1 MKTISRSSHRQ
12 LKTTVLKAICL
23 VGVCVTVVVIA
34 FIVIHFIVIHMMS
47 AQKEGGGITDSS
59 SNNNALVASV
69 AERSKVGN
77 DQKGIESDKSSKTGN
92 PKSDGAEAPVTKR
105 SATPDELIFG
115 MSQSELDAF
124 HKRQT
129 LNIAKQLSN
138 PETKVEFPL
147 SNDKL
152 PAMTLHELDA
162 LHKQQTMAFNKG
174 PIEFVQPAGDG
185 TSEARHAFMS
195 QEELDLMHKEQAI
208 QSALS
213 AKDMVELPL
222 YTENGFPPLTVGQL
236 DEMVSRQLFAAEFNE
251 VDDIKPIVLP
261 PSSDGPHTLTN
272 WDLIE
277 LHSQQ
282 EKLIRE

>member
-1 MKTISRSSHRQ
+1 MQTISRTSKRH
-12 LKTTVLKAICL
+12 LKATMLKAIRL

-34 FIVIHFIVIHMMS
+34 FIVIHMMS
-47 AQKEGGGITDSS
+47 AKKEEGFSTESS
-59 SNNNALVASV
+59 SNNNASVESV
-69 AERSKVGN
+69 AERNKVGN
-77 DQKGIESDKSSKTGN
+77 DQKGIESDKGLKTG
-92 PKSDGAEAPVTKR
+92 KAKRDGTEASVTKR

-162 LHKQQTMAFNKG
+162 LHKQQTMAFEKG
-174 PIEFVQPAGDG
+174 PIEFVQPSDG
-185 TSEARHAFMS
+185 GTNEAKHAVMS
-195 QEELDLMHKEQAI
+195 LEELDLMHREQVI
-208 QSALS
+208 QSKLS
-213 AKDMVELPL
+213 ANDLVNLPQISAENELR
-222 YTENGFPPLTVGQL
+222 PLTAGQL
-236 DEMVSRQLFAAEFNE
+236 DEMISLQTLAAEFNE
-251 VDDIKPIVLP
+251 VDDKKPIIVP

-282 EKLIRE
+282 EKLIKE